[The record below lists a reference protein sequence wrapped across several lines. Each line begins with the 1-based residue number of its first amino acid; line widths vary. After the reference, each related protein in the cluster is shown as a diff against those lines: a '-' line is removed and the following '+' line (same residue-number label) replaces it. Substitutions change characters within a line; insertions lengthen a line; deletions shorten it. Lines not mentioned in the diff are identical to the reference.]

1 MRRLRRRRGR
11 TETRNGL
18 STVRAC
24 NEAATWVSETAFAR
38 GEFKNLALRKQVY
51 GEVKSRWG
59 LGAQTAYK
67 ARRAG
72 VAVAHI
78 DPAYTSRTCAECGH
92 VDRANRLSQAWFA
105 CRNCGFVAQAD
116 RNGSRTIRSRA
127 GGCGDAGP
135 RQRPPPHPE
144 REEYDDGGARNDPGA
159 PIVVTPR
166 SGAGRKRHITASDDR
181 CASPAL

>member
-1 MRRLRRRRGR
+1 M
-11 TETRNGL
+11 
-18 STVRAC
+18 RAC

-38 GEFKNLALRKQVY
+38 GEFKNFALRKQVY

-59 LGAQTAYK
+59 LGAQAAYK

-92 VDRANRLSQAWFA
+92 VDRANRVSQTWFA
-105 CRNCGFVAQAD
+105 CRNCGFVAHAD
-116 RNGSRTIRSRA
+116 RNGSRTIRARA
-127 GGCGDAGP
+127 GGLW
-135 RQRPPPHPE
+135 RR
-144 REEYDDGGARNDPGA
+144 GA
-159 PIVVTPR
+159 PSTAPAPPRTPR
-166 SGAGRKRHITASDDR
+166 SGAGRKRHITVSNDR